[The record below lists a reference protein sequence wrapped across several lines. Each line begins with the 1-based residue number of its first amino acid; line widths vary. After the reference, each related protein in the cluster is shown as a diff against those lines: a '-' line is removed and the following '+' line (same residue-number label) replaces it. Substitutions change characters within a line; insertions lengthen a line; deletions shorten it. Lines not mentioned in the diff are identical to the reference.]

1 MTTNPPILRNCA
13 LALPVA
19 IGLGA
24 LWGADH
30 ALAAAASGLLVLA
43 NLWVLTILGPRLV
56 TSIAREELSA
66 LWAAA
71 LVAKFLLL
79 AGGLLALLKV
89 LPPLGLA
96 FGFVP
101 LLVGTLITALQLA
114 KHEQDLE
121 SSASGE
127 V

>member
-19 IGLGA
+19 IGVAA

-43 NLWVLTILGPRLV
+43 NLWVLTVLGPRFV
-56 TSIAREELSA
+56 TALAREEISA

-71 LVAKFLLL
+71 LLAKFILL
-79 AGGLLALLKV
+79 AGLLIGLVKV

-96 FGFVP
+96 FGFIP
-101 LLVGTLITALQLA
+101 LLIGTLATALQLA
-114 KHEQDLE
+114 QEEAAQD
-121 SSASGE
+121 SAHGE